1 MDNKDIELIQQM
13 ENNYD
18 NFMPALT
25 NLIDSVEK
33 FNSIYNNYIE
43 LNNFYGSEK
52 WFEYMEIEKIPVK
65 CGVLSEDQLYDMIG
79 EHNELLGA
87 LLDLTSKMYKNFL
100 QKNILRLVVKK
111 SPTGESTHYFF
122 HSQDDKVEV
131 SC

>member
-13 ENNYD
+13 ENKYD

-52 WFEYMEIEKIPVK
+52 WFEYM
-65 CGVLSEDQLYDMIG
+65 IG

-100 QKNILRLVVKK
+100 QK
-111 SPTGESTHYFF
+111 
-122 HSQDDKVEV
+122 
-131 SC
+131 

>member
-13 ENNYD
+13 ENKYD
-18 NFMPALT
+18 NFMPVLT
-25 NLIDSVEK
+25 DLIDSVEK

-43 LNNFYGSEK
+43 LRNFYGSEK

-100 QKNILRLVVKK
+100 QK
-111 SPTGESTHYFF
+111 
-122 HSQDDKVEV
+122 
-131 SC
+131 

>member
-13 ENNYD
+13 ENKYD

-87 LLDLTSKMYKNFL
+87 LLEKKKKMYKNFL
-100 QKNILRLVVKK
+100 QK
-111 SPTGESTHYFF
+111 
-122 HSQDDKVEV
+122 
-131 SC
+131 